1 MALKINVVRTS
12 LLKHP
17 VRNIILLVLGGSLV
31 LGAVVCESIFCYYY
45 FKYRHVVDER
55 LQKPIFEQT
64 AKIYAAP
71 KELRIGQKLTP
82 RAVAVELRSAGYS
95 GDGDRERS
103 RMGTYALNNGSITI
117 QPGPQSY
124 HSEQSATVTF
134 NNGMVSRISGDG
146 GQALDAYELEPQ
158 LITGLSEG
166 QNRTKR
172 RLVNFNELP
181 PNLVNAVTSIEDRR
195 FFDHG
200 GVDYFRLI
208 GALRDD
214 LRLGRRREGGST
226 LTMQLARGFFLT
238 PEKKLKRKIIEIAIT
253 FQLESRFNKQQIFQ
267 LYAN

>member
-1 MALKINVVRTS
+1 
-12 LLKHP
+12 
-17 VRNIILLVLGGSLV
+17 
-31 LGAVVCESIFCYYY
+31 
-45 FKYRHVVDER
+45 
-55 LQKPIFEQT
+55 
-64 AKIYAAP
+64 
-71 KELRIGQKLTP
+71 
-82 RAVAVELRSAGYS
+82 
-95 GDGDRERS
+95 
-103 RMGTYALNNGSITI
+103 MGTYSLNDASITI

-124 HSEQSATVTF
+124 HSEQGATVTF
-134 NNGMVSRISGDG
+134 AKGLVSQISGDG

-195 FFDHG
+195 FFEHG
-200 GVDYFRLI
+200 GVDYFRLL

-238 PEKKLKRKIIEIAIT
+238 PEKRLKRKIIEIAIT
-253 FQLESRFNKQQIFQ
+253 FQLENRFNKQQIFQ
-267 LYAN
+267 IYANRNSARAAGELRHQRVWAGGANLLRQRRETAGPGPMRHARGHDPASEFS